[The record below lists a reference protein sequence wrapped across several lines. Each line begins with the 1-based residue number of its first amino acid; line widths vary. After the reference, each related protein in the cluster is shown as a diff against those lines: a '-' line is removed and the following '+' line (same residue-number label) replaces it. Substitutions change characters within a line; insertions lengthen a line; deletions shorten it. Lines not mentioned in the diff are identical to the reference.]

1 MDILAIVI
9 IVIRYLFTDKF
20 NSRIAKLKNTY
31 HYGRRD
37 YLMSQSESIFLKTL
51 FDVVGDDYHVFPQ
64 VHLSAILD
72 EKKVKGQN
80 WKAAFRHINGKS
92 VDYVICDKRSIKP
105 LLAVELDDW
114 SHDAQDRRD
123 RDAEVERILQG
134 AGLPIVRFDKRKGLN
149 KEDIKKRIFEAI

>member
-1 MDILAIVI
+1 M
-9 IVIRYLFTDKF
+9 
-20 NSRIAKLKNTY
+20 
-31 HYGRRD
+31 
-37 YLMSQSESIFLKTL
+37 
-51 FDVVGDDYHVFPQ
+51 VGDDYHVFPQ